1 MNDCDFVQTLKS
13 QSAMGIPIL
22 MQLSNCYDQLNAYA
36 VDIKRLQ
43 TKLRNRSNDLAV
55 TYGTSKMLEE
65 DKTELQAELTKATTQ
80 YGKEVECNIKLTAE
94 NHRLGKRLAAE
105 NHRLGKRLAG
115 GAGMTL
121 VPTKDYKRLKAENKR
136 QDKALDFIIGKVSK
150 FGWSDYIDEIYAMLE
165 PPSKENKG

>member
-94 NHRLGKRLAAE
+94 NHRLGKRLA
-105 NHRLGKRLAG
+105 G